1 MLCEK
6 LPFRTVLLFYLLLSF
21 VCKHIVPKC
30 VSGQAD
36 CLNLKSAGWVVRSQR
51 PHLGRACSL
60 CLYLNSFANLLLCLG
75 SFVSSLMQNCLNPY
89 ECSWSCY
96 SLCCLLWHV
105 YYISSCL
112 FFFSSQCEALGLS
125 VWWGDQIYCSQVLG
139 FPAPA
144 EGKDLFACNKEGFKR
159 ENGGRF
165 NFLNR
170 KAEQC
175 ILWSKIYFC
184 IAYWSLMTLCI
195 ALHCLETPWL
205 KWVGSGGCGFFCF
218 Y

>member
-1 MLCEK
+1 MSAAEAATACVACYDMCITF
-6 LPFRTVLLFYLLLSF
+6 LPAS
-21 VCKHIVPKC
+21 
-30 VSGQAD
+30 
-36 CLNLKSAGWVVRSQR
+36 
-51 PHLGRACSL
+51 
-60 CLYLNSFANLLLCLG
+60 
-75 SFVSSLMQNCLNPY
+75 
-89 ECSWSCY
+89 
-96 SLCCLLWHV
+96 
-105 YYISSCL
+105 

-170 KAEQC
+170 KAEQY

-195 ALHCLETPWL
+195 ALHCLETP
-205 KWVGSGGCGFFCF
+205 
-218 Y
+218 

>member
-112 FFFSSQCEALGLS
+112 FFFFLTVWSSGPQRL
-125 VWWGDQIYCSQVLG
+125 V
-139 FPAPA
+139 
-144 EGKDLFACNKEGFKR
+144 
-159 ENGGRF
+159 GRS
-165 NFLNR
+165 NLLQPSTR
-170 KAEQC
+170 VPSSC
-175 ILWSKIYFC
+175 RR
-184 IAYWSLMTLCI
+184 
-195 ALHCLETPWL
+195 
-205 KWVGSGGCGFFCF
+205 
-218 Y
+218 

>member
-1 MLCEK
+1 MPRFLCELLNAK
-6 LPFRTVLLFYLLLSF
+6 LLESLWVQLKLLQSVLLAMT
-21 VCKHIVPKC
+21 C
-30 VSGQAD
+30 V
-36 CLNLKSAGWVVRSQR
+36 LHFFL
-51 PHLGRACSL
+51 P
-60 CLYLNSFANLLLCLG
+60 
-75 SFVSSLMQNCLNPY
+75 
-89 ECSWSCY
+89 
-96 SLCCLLWHV
+96 
-105 YYISSCL
+105 L

-205 KWVGSGGCGFFCF
+205 KWVGFGGVWVFLLLLESKLWWLFFFFFFTWSLDCGYFVWLLHCDDHVSV
-218 Y
+218 